1 MKCFLRKILV
11 AAITMGSCMCSQEPE
26 KILYRGPNFVFFDSK
41 PQLTLYENQKTPL
54 TISVKV
60 NLAQTDNTQVT
71 FEVVGENVLAGSDY
85 KVQTASPVEIL
96 RSKYGATISILPVDN
111 SIIQPEKRTITVR
124 IKSVNNPNLSVQVV
138 KEVQINLLDDDCP
151 ATVPKVSIWVGNV
164 NIQGGGSSTT
174 TGTSEAG
181 AGGICGGSLI
191 VTGKFV
197 GSDNPSSTF
206 TIIMTQNAAAP
217 TKGFSSVVRGPLFPG
232 STQYEY
238 EASGTYDQAGKNISL
253 NYTIYDTTNK
263 TFQLTGTHIITPK

>member
-1 MKCFLRKILV
+1 MRRLLRKILV
-11 AAITMGSCMCSQEPE
+11 AAIMMGSCMCSQEPE
-26 KILYRGPNFVFFDSK
+26 KIIYTGSDFVFFDSK
-41 PQLTLYENQKTPL
+41 PQLTLYENQKTAL
-54 TISVKV
+54 SISIKV
-60 NLAQTDNTQVT
+60 NQAQVDNTQVT

-85 KVQTASPVEIL
+85 KVQTVSPVEIL

-111 SIIQPEKRTITVR
+111 NIVQPEKRTITVR
-124 IKSVNNPNLSVQVV
+124 IKSVNNPMLSVQVV

-164 NIQGGGSSTT
+164 NIQGGSSPS

-181 AGGICGGSLI
+181 AGGICGGSLV

-206 TIIMTQNAAAP
+206 TIILTQNAATP
-217 TKGFSSVVRGPLFPG
+217 TKGFASVVRSPLFPG
-232 STQYEY
+232 STRYEY
-238 EASGTYDQAGKNISL
+238 EASGTYDEAGKNISL
-253 NYTIYDTTNK
+253 NYTIYDTTDK